1 MWSSAGKGKRF
12 SLTRELGEKPGDERH
27 ERDPG
32 RPARRGGL
40 LERGRSKGNPH
51 ELPAVGH
58 PVRTPPQVGE
68 KTGAE
73 IRLVVLHAPDI
84 GSNLEKVVLADG

>member
-32 RPARRGGL
+32 RPAWRGVL
-40 LERGRSKGNPH
+40 RRGRSKGNPH
-51 ELPAVGH
+51 EFPAVRD
-58 PVRTPPQVGE
+58 PERTPPQVGE

>member
-1 MWSSAGKGKRF
+1 MWSSAGKGERF

-27 ERDPG
+27 EREPG
-32 RPARRGGL
+32 RPAWRGKLG
-40 LERGRSKGNPH
+40 RGRSKGNPH
-51 ELPAVGH
+51 ELSAVSD

-84 GSNLEKVVLADG
+84 GCNLEGVVLADG

>member
-32 RPARRGGL
+32 RPAWRGVL
-40 LERGRSKGNPH
+40 RRGRSKGNPH
-51 ELPAVGH
+51 EFPAVRH

-84 GSNLEKVVLADG
+84 GSNLERVVLASG